1 MKPINQGNCWNQT
14 RIINVFALMWV
25 FFPFIN
31 KLGVSAKMSRVLIGM
46 RRIMH
51 FCAHFSECAP
61 FVWLTYFIV
70 FIINHWKHLRA
81 LQVNPYRDSYT
92 CHKELKMHT
101 SCFLNATVENVNAF
115 NKELFLLEN
124 AVFWVCFFYSF
135 VSYLLLLWGQFCA
148 VIAS

>member
-14 RIINVFALMWV
+14 LIINVFALMV
-25 FFPFIN
+25 FFFIN
-31 KLGVSAKMSRVLIGM
+31 KLGMSAEMSSFNRNEEDHAFLCTFLWM
-46 RRIMH
+46 
-51 FCAHFSECAP
+51 CP
-61 FVWLTYFIV
+61 VWLTYFIV

-81 LQVNPYRDSYT
+81 LQVNPYRDGYT

-124 AVFWVCFFYSF
+124 AVFWVCFFVFTALSVTSCCFEDSF
-135 VSYLLLLWGQFCA
+135 VL
-148 VIAS
+148 